1 MKSAV
6 LFRNF
11 NLMSIDIQEL
21 LLLSSEEKRIIAETL
36 WDSLLMEDE
45 NDNLTEDEKQLLQ
58 QRLHAVENGKTKLHT
73 WEEVKDRIIG
83 NHK

>member
-21 LLLSSEEKRIIAETL
+21 LSLSSEEKRIIAETL

-73 WEEVKDRIIG
+73 WEEAKDRIIG

>member
-21 LLLSSEEKRIIAETL
+21 LSLSSEEKRIIAETL

-58 QRLHAVENGKTKLHT
+58 QRLHAVENGKTKLNH
-73 WEEVKDRIIG
+73 WQDVKDRIIG
-83 NHK
+83 NRK